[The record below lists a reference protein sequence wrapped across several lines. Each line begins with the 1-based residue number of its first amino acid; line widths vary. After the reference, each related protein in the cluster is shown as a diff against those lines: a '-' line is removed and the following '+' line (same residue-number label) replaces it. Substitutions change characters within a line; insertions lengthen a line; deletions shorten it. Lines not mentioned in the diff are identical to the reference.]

1 MNIDKKDFHKKK
13 KFWWVVK
20 DSHNYKQVH
29 VNKKKIGEKQFSIG
43 GLQGVRISSIV
54 NEAIKTN

>member
-29 VNKKKIGEKQFSIG
+29 VNKKKLVKN
-43 GLQGVRISSIV
+43 SSPQ
-54 NEAIKTN
+54 KG